1 MELGILAVMQGRF
14 DDAWTLLGEGMTLSL
29 KSHTTSLVTLGL
41 VAFARLTFAEGDPER
56 AALLAGAADGLRER
70 AGVEAWPKLRRP
82 AADLVAQLR
91 ETLGADRFERVFAEG
106 SGLDQQSAVAAVSD
120 RHATGAGAS

>member
-1 MELGILAVMQGRF
+1 M
-14 DDAWTLLGEGMTLSL
+14 
-29 KSHTTSLVTLGL
+29 
-41 VAFARLTFAEGDPER
+41 TFAEGDPER
-56 AALLAGAADGLRER
+56 AALLAGAANGLRER

-106 SGLDQQSAVAAVSD
+106 SGLDQQSAVAAVGD